1 MSIIRL
7 FPSGQE
13 VDCASGDTVLG
24 ALEKAGYALPNNC
37 RAGACGECKVR
48 VKTGTFDQ
56 GMVLDMALAPEERE
70 KGFGLMCMAKPTSD
84 VLEIEWGTE
93 DAQPKLFPPREGMF
107 YVVTDKIARTPRILE
122 LRLRPIGEPMRY
134 WPGQY
139 VTVGD
144 ERNGVPKRCYSVAN
158 PAQPDGEI
166 QLHVTRIDDGT
177 TSRWVHETL
186 KIGDKIRLSG
196 PYGTFIGDPT
206 AKTPVL
212 CLAAGSGLAP
222 ILSLATAALTR
233 GGFRNPATVIFSAR
247 KQEDIY
253 EEGLLRFLEAKYR
266 NFRFRTTLTREM
278 GSDLSGRIPDIL
290 PGLFPDLSKHSVYIA
305 GSPDFV
311 DACTACVVA
320 LGARG
325 DLIHA
330 EGFVGQAAAVEP
342 PLERLMQG

>member
-70 KGFGLMCMAKPTSD
+70 KGYGLMCMAKPTSD

-122 LRLRPIGEPMRY
+122 LRLRPIGEPLRY

-139 VTVGD
+139 VTLGD
-144 ERNGVPKRCYSVAN
+144 ERNGIPKRCYSVAN

-177 TSRWVHETL
+177 TSLWVHETL

-222 ILSLATAALTR
+222 ILSLATAAFTR
-233 GGFRNPATVIFSAR
+233 GGFRNPATLIFSAR
-247 KQEDIY
+247 KREDIY

-266 NFRFRTTLTREM
+266 NFRFRTTLTREA
-278 GSDLSGRIPDIL
+278 GDDLSGRIPDIL
-290 PGLFPDLSKHSVYIA
+290 PELFPDLSRHSVYIA

-311 DACTACVVA
+311 DACMACVTT
-320 LGARG
+320 LGARAE
-325 DLIHA
+325 LIHT
-330 EGFVGQAAAVEP
+330 EGFVGQAVAVEP